1 MAVITQAIQPGEQRA
16 EVTEI
21 QKALISLN
29 ASIDAGEIF
38 TPTTAGTYGPTT
50 RAAIISL
57 LERFGLPHLNPQPF
71 NASIGR
77 LLNIAVGAEL
87 GNSAALQQAV
97 RESFDARQAPPV
109 ADAFELVWLARYAVM
124 GLEFDTAKKIATLVP
139 NESVIREKVGP
150 IVNWATLQPP
160 PEILNPANYYSV
172 GHDYA
177 AKSTIKAFV

>member
-1 MAVITQAIQPGEQRA
+1 MAVITQTIQPGEQRN

-21 QKALISLN
+21 QKALIILN
-29 ASIDAGEIF
+29 ATIDPGEIF

-50 RAAIISL
+50 RAAITAL
-57 LERFGLPHLNPQPF
+57 LQRFGFAQPSPPIF
-71 NASIGR
+71 NATAGR

-87 GNSAALQQAV
+87 GSSAALQRAV
-97 RESFDARQAPPV
+97 RESFAVIQTAPA
-109 ADAFELVWLARYAVM
+109 ADPRELAWLARYAVM

-172 GHDYA
+172 CHDYA